1 MERLTGLDA
10 SFLYLET
17 PSMHLHV
24 CAAVVL
30 DPSTMPGG
38 YSFAR
43 IKEKVRSRLHLVPQ
57 FRRKLASVPMNLDH
71 PVWVDDRDFD
81 LDYHLRRIGCPSPG
95 TEDQLAELTA
105 DIAGRPLDRARPLW
119 ELWIVERL
127 EHGHIG
133 MIAKMHHATI
143 DGVSGA
149 NLMVHLLDL
158 EPDPKEQ
165 PEEKPWDPERPP
177 SDLRLLAGAAI
188 NRGMKPIAAVKVIP
202 ATVRAIAGLLKSRSS
217 EGAGMPAPMT
227 APRTSFNTT
236 LTPHRK
242 VAFTRVALDDVKTV
256 KDAFGVKVNDVVQAV
271 TSGALRRYLDRRGE
285 LPKKSLIAVC
295 PISVHGGEA
304 DQGKGANRVSAM
316 FCSLYSNI
324 EDPVERLRMIAEGNK
339 GAKEEHKAVG
349 AASLQKWAEFAM
361 PTTFSLA
368 ARLYS
373 RLRLADRHPVVHNL
387 VISNVPGPPMPLY
400 FAGAKSVGFYPLGPI
415 FDGATLNITV
425 VSYQDQLN
433 WGFISCRETMPE
445 LWDLAAAVDDALA
458 ELVKA
463 AKAQGAAVDVEAA
476 EKADA

>member
-10 SFLYLET
+10 SFLYFET

-38 YSFAR
+38 YSFDKIR
-43 IKEKVRSRLHLVPQ
+43 ENVRDRLHLVPP
-57 FRRKLASVPMNLDH
+57 FRRKLASVPFNLDH
-71 PVWVDDRDFD
+71 PVWVDDDSFD

-95 TEDQLAELTA
+95 TEEQLAELTA
-105 DIAGRPLDRARPLW
+105 DIAGRPLDRSRPLW
-119 ELWIVERL
+119 ELWIVEGL
-127 EHGHIG
+127 ENNHIG

-158 EPDPKEQ
+158 EPDPAPRAE
-165 PEEKPWDPERPP
+165 PEAWHPERKP
-177 SDLRLLAGAAI
+177 SEVGLVARALVGKATWPIQL
-188 NRGMKPIAAVKVIP
+188 MKIVPS
-202 ATVRAIAGLLKSRSS
+202 TVRSVAGLVKARRGRS
-217 EGAGMPAPMT
+217 GPGMPAPLT
-227 APRTSFNTT
+227 APRTSFNTS

-242 VAFTRVALDDVKTV
+242 VAFARLPLDDVKLV
-256 KDAFGVKVNDVVQAV
+256 KNTFGVKVNDVVQAIA
-271 TSGALRRYLDRRGE
+271 SGALRRYLEARGE
-285 LPKKSLIAVC
+285 LPTRSLIAVC

-316 FCSLYSNI
+316 FCSLFSNI
-324 EDPVERLRMIAEGNK
+324 EDPVERMRKIAEGNK
-339 GAKEEHKAVG
+339 GAKEEHQAIG
-349 AASLQKWAEFAM
+349 AAALQQWAEFAM

-368 ARLYS
+368 ARMYS

-387 VISNVPGPPMPLY
+387 VISNVPGPPIPLY
-400 FAGAKSVGFYPLGPI
+400 MAGARSVGFYPLGPI
-415 FDGATLNITV
+415 FDGATLNVTV

-433 WGFISCRETMPE
+433 WGFISCRETTPG
-445 LWDLAAAVDDALA
+445 LWHLAAAVHESLA

-463 AKAQGAAVDVEAA
+463 AKA
-476 EKADA
+476 EKAEARA